1 MVGVLPAPTNG
12 ESLGSGSQC
21 IRLWGKGQ
29 DPDLQ
34 QCDPSALTL
43 GKADMDLSYCP
54 GRSTWSLPH
63 TMTTGLPQSVL
74 PRDSLMGE
82 AVTQHSPLWTAGPGS
97 PQTDPPEVQP
107 PDSSCSG
114 LDNMESSRLWGSF
127 CSPLERVNLASKSRS
142 GALLGSLSDLL
153 KGLAPG
159 SRNANQSSGP
169 NLTRPSSRASPG
181 HSQNQRLR

>member
-114 LDNMESSRLWGSF
+114 LDNMESSRLWAWLQEHWQGLERGVTGAGGWAACVVLAAREDVSRREMRAIF
-127 CSPLERVNLASKSRS
+127 SCMAWRAVPSPLSKLHRR
-142 GALLGSLSDLL
+142 LDSL
-153 KGLAPG
+153 
-159 SRNANQSSGP
+159 
-169 NLTRPSSRASPG
+169 
-181 HSQNQRLR
+181 